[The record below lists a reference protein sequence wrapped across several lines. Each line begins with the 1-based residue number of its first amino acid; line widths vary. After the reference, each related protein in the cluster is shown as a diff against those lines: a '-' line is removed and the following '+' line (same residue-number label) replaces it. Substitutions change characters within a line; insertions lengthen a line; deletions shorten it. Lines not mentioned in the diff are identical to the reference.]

1 MSKDE
6 SQRSNTRN
14 ILDKPRRSH
23 QLGSSYEPCHKW
35 KERRRSGLLDSR
47 WIIDIHYIALHAI
60 IAPLL
65 MLLFDADSILDMN
78 ASAAPLL
85 RRSAWSTAAPFR
97 CYQRRWAQV
106 HDVRFVAQHST
117 QNRVLDKYK
126 DKLEQKAKE
135 KGLKDA
141 DELKEAYQDKIKEY
155 RKNAT
160 VPGANA
166 PISAQQPPSP
176 QQADSSIPYQTP
188 PPPEPQKAA
197 TVPKSKDAVKT
208 LSSFIDVEKT
218 AELPQKEIET
228 IWRLRH
234 VQDPQSLCA
243 VMQTDT
249 YRRISDTARKHPQF
263 ILPLPRD
270 GQGAEIH
277 FLQWTFPSP
286 TTATV
291 LFTHLAEFKLRGE
304 FAQPHTT
311 VTHHLDFAE
320 GKGLVMLEGR
330 VMEGRGISVEE
341 GKWLL
346 LQLQKFY
353 GFEAQSDV
361 AKENAGKRRRLME
374 QFSGGDTEF
383 KVEELL
389 EEAEKVP

>member
-1 MSKDE
+1 
-6 SQRSNTRN
+6 
-14 ILDKPRRSH
+14 
-23 QLGSSYEPCHKW
+23 
-35 KERRRSGLLDSR
+35 
-47 WIIDIHYIALHAI
+47 
-60 IAPLL
+60 
-65 MLLFDADSILDMN
+65 MLLFDAENLLDMN

-126 DKLEQKAKE
+126 DKLEKKAKE
-135 KGLKDA
+135 QGLKDA
-141 DELKEAYQDKIKEY
+141 DELKEAYSDKINEY
-155 RKNAT
+155 RKKAT
-160 VPGANA
+160 VPGGNA
-166 PISAQQPPSP
+166 PIGAQQPPSP
-176 QQADSSIPYQTP
+176 QQAASSIPYQAP

-197 TVPKSKDAVKT
+197 SVPKSKDAVKT
-208 LSSFIDVEKT
+208 LSSFIDVQKT

-243 VMQTDT
+243 VMQTET

-263 ILPLPRD
+263 ILPLPRE

-330 VMEGRGISVEE
+330 VMEGRGITVEE

-361 AKENAGKRRRLME
+361 AKENAEKRRRLME
-374 QFSGGDTEF
+374 QFSGGDSQF